1 LLLYLI
7 SLKYAVLALGRISDF
22 LGEKPKALEYYNQAL
37 PLYRAV
43 GDRSG
48 EAATLNNIGLVYNA
62 LGEKPKALEYYN
74 QALPILRAV
83 GNRSVEARTL
93 NNIGAVYD
101 SLGEKPKALEYY
113 NQALPILRAVGDRSG
128 EAATLNNIG
137 SVYDDLGEKSKALE
151 YYNQALPILRAVGDR
166 FGEARTLANIGSVYA
181 DLGEKSKALKY
192 YNQALPLAR
201 AVGDRFGEVRT
212 LNDIGSVYG
221 DLGEKPKALEYYNQA
236 LPLARAVG
244 NRSVEATTLNNIG
257 LVYDALGEK
266 PKALEYYNQALPLY
280 RAVGDRSGEATT
292 FNNIGLVYRALG
304 EQPKALEYYNQA
316 LPLYRAVGDRS
327 GEATTLNNIGFL
339 LASQKQPELV
349 IVFYKQ
355 SVSQYEILRQTIRT
369 LPKATQETYTKTVE
383 STYRELADLLLKADR
398 ILEAQ
403 QVLDLLKVQEL
414 NNYLNNVRGGTQEL
428 YVLPPETE
436 ILNKFGALQT
446 SAITLGQ
453 NLATLRVIPEAS
465 RTQSQQ
471 QEIDRLVKLQDEL
484 NQQFNRFLD
493 RPDIQ
498 KLLAS
503 LSPKVLRQTVDTS
516 RLDAL
521 RDDLKKL
528 NAVLIYPLILDDRL
542 ELIITPPDSPPLRR
556 TVNVKREDLNTA
568 IKDFRTALQ
577 DPTQDPKPIAQK
589 LYTWLI
595 KPLEADLKTSR
606 PQTLIYAPDAQLRY
620 IPLAALH
627 DGTQWLTQRYA
638 INHITAQSLTDLT
651 AQPSKAPKIL
661 AGAIGNHPAAIAL
674 GSDKFSFSGLPY
686 TSHEVQ
692 SIQTLQP
699 NTRILDGDNF
709 SLPNVRPQLGD
720 YNILHLATHAS
731 LVPKKVENSFILFG
745 SSTYATLRD
754 IESWS
759 LNNFDLV
766 ILSACETGLGGN
778 FGTNG
783 EEILGLGYQFQTRGA
798 KATIAS
804 LWQVNDGSTS
814 KLMEQFYTN
823 LATGKLGK
831 AAALRQAQITL
842 IQGHGTG
849 TNGQRGNF
857 RIEVI
862 KDGKTST
869 ITRSLSHPFY
879 WAPFIL
885 IGNGL

>member
-1 LLLYLI
+1 MTLVKLA
-7 SLKYAVLALGRISDF
+7 SWAMAVGLAVGSPVVGTIAFPAGAIAQTQTSEIDRAIAEGTRLGREGSKASFVAAIRQFEIAARLSQAANNQAKQALALNNIGSVYDD
-22 LGEKPKALEYYNQAL
+22 LGEQPKALEYYNQALPLLRAVGDRSGEAATLNNIGHVYDALGEQPKALDYYNQALPILRAVGNRLGEAAALNNIGLVYSALGDKPKALDYYNQALPILRAVGNRSGEARALNNIGGVYDALGEQPKALAYFNQAL

-48 EAATLNNIGLVYNA
+48 EAATLNYV
-62 LGEKPKALEYYN
+62 
-74 QALPILRAV
+74 
-83 GNRSVEARTL
+83 
-93 NNIGAVYD
+93 
-101 SLGEKPKALEYY
+101 
-113 NQALPILRAVGDRSG
+113 
-128 EAATLNNIG
+128 
-137 SVYDDLGEKSKALE
+137 
-151 YYNQALPILRAVGDR
+151 
-166 FGEARTLANIGSVYA
+166 
-181 DLGEKSKALKY
+181 
-192 YNQALPLAR
+192 
-201 AVGDRFGEVRT
+201 
-212 LNDIGSVYG
+212 
-221 DLGEKPKALEYYNQA
+221 
-236 LPLARAVG
+236 
-244 NRSVEATTLNNIG
+244 
-257 LVYDALGEK
+257 
-266 PKALEYYNQALPLY
+266 
-280 RAVGDRSGEATT
+280 
-292 FNNIGLVYRALG
+292 
-304 EQPKALEYYNQA
+304 
-316 LPLYRAVGDRS
+316 
-327 GEATTLNNIGFL
+327 GFL
-339 LASQKQPELV
+339 LASQKQPELA

-355 SVSQYEILRQTIRT
+355 SVSQYEILRQNIRT

-383 STYRELADLLLKADR
+383 HTYRQLADLLLKADR

-414 NNYLNNVRGGTQEL
+414 NNYLNNVRGGAQEL

-436 ILNKFGALQT
+436 ILKKYGALQT
-446 SAITLGQ
+446 NAITLGQ
-453 NLATLRVIPEAS
+453 TLATLRVIPEAS

-471 QEIDRLVKLQDEL
+471 QEIDRLVKLQEEL
-484 NQQFNRFLD
+484 NQQFNQFLD

-503 LSPKVLRQTVDTS
+503 LTPKVLRQTVDTS

-542 ELIITPPDSPPLRR
+542 ELIITTPDAPPLRR
-556 TVNVKREDLNTA
+556 TVNVKRADLNTA

-577 DPTQDPKPIAQK
+577 DPTQDAKPIAQK
-589 LYTWLI
+589 LYNWLI
-595 KPLEADLKTSR
+595 KPLEADLKTSH

-620 IPLAALH
+620 IPLAALY
-627 DGTQWLTQRYA
+627 DGTQWLIERYA

-651 AQPSKAPKIL
+651 APPTHIPKIL
-661 AGAIGNHPAAIAL
+661 AGAIGNRPAAIAL

-709 SLPNVRPQLGD
+709 SLPNVRPKLGD

-731 LVPKKVENSFILFG
+731 LVPKNVESSFILFG

-814 KLMEQFYTN
+814 KLMEQFYKN

-842 IQGHGTG
+842 IQGNGTG
-849 TNGQRGNF
+849 TDGKRGNF
-857 RIEVI
+857 NIEVI

>member
-589 LYTWLI
+589 LYNWLI

>member
-1 LLLYLI
+1 MTLI
-7 SLKYAVLALGRISDF
+7 KLASWAMAVGIAVGSPVVGTIAFPSGAIAQAQTRELNRAIEEGERLVREGSQASFVAAIRQFEIAARLSQAANNQAKQALALGWLGFIYDA
-22 LGEKPKALEYYNQAL
+22 LGEKLKALEYYNQAL
-37 PLYRAV
+37 PLRRAV
-43 GDRSG
+43 GDR
-48 EAATLNNIGLVYNA
+48 A
-62 LGEKPKALEYYN
+62 
-74 QALPILRAV
+74 
-83 GNRSVEARTL
+83 
-93 NNIGAVYD
+93 
-101 SLGEKPKALEYY
+101 
-113 NQALPILRAVGDRSG
+113 
-128 EAATLNNIG
+128 
-137 SVYDDLGEKSKALE
+137 
-151 YYNQALPILRAVGDR
+151 
-166 FGEARTLANIGSVYA
+166 
-181 DLGEKSKALKY
+181 
-192 YNQALPLAR
+192 
-201 AVGDRFGEVRT
+201 
-212 LNDIGSVYG
+212 
-221 DLGEKPKALEYYNQA
+221 
-236 LPLARAVG
+236 
-244 NRSVEATTLNNIG
+244 
-257 LVYDALGEK
+257 
-266 PKALEYYNQALPLY
+266 
-280 RAVGDRSGEATT
+280 
-292 FNNIGLVYRALG
+292 
-304 EQPKALEYYNQA
+304 
-316 LPLYRAVGDRS
+316 

-339 LASQKQPELV
+339 LASQKQPELA

-355 SVSQYEILRQTIRT
+355 SVSQYEILRQAIRT

-383 STYRELADLLLKADR
+383 STYRQLADLLLKADR

-414 NNYLNNVRGGTQEL
+414 NSYLNNVRGGAQEL

-436 ILNKFGALQT
+436 ILKKYGALQT
-446 SAITLGQ
+446 SAIALGQ

-465 RTQSQQ
+465 RTKSQQ
-471 QEIDRLVKLQDEL
+471 QDIDRLVQLQEEL
-484 NQQFNRFLD
+484 NQQFNAFTR
-493 RPDIQ
+493 
-498 KLLAS
+498 
-503 LSPKVLRQTVDTS
+503 SPEIKALVQALVRRSPEAYDQTVKTAS
-516 RLDAL
+516 LDAL
-521 RDDLKKL
+521 RGKLKTL

-542 ELIITPPDSPPLRR
+542 ELIITTPDAPPLRR

-589 LYTWLI
+589 LYNWLI
-595 KPLEADLKTSR
+595 KPLEADLKTSH

-620 IPLAALH
+620 IPLAALY

-651 AQPSKAPKIL
+651 APPTHAPKIL
-661 AGAIGNHPAAIAL
+661 AGAIGNRPAAIAL
-674 GSDKFSFSGLPY
+674 GSDKFRFNGLPY

-692 SIQTLQP
+692 SIQSIQP

-709 SLPNVRPQLGD
+709 SLPNVRPKLGD

-731 LVPKKVENSFILFG
+731 LVPKNVESSFILFG

-814 KLMEQFYTN
+814 KLMEQFYKN

-842 IQGHGTG
+842 IQGNGTG
-849 TNGQRGNF
+849 TDGQRGNF
-857 RIEVI
+857 KIEVI